1 MGHRATPAMAATRRQ
16 TGRGANQ
23 RVENTSTKNRPK
35 DARAASPAART
46 LSKDIETSAMMV
58 CPPLAA
64 RAWHSAR
71 TANAVR
77 TH

>member
-1 MGHRATPAMAATRRQ
+1 MDDMQWDTERRRPWQPPAVKPAVTAA
-16 TGRGANQ
+16 
-23 RVENTSTKNRPK
+23 
-35 DARAASPAART
+35 PAART
-46 LSKDIETSAMMV
+46 LSKDIETSAMMIS
-58 CPPLAA
+58 PPLAA